1 MSQSHKMVTESKINY
16 LIRRH
21 LLKNKYLNWILIT
34 LITAS
39 MIGCNS
45 QPVSESTTNEE
56 PTTVTE
62 EPISENTEDESQAI
76 ASEVGSDTVSTTTE
90 LKRVGKDNY
99 GYLSVPENWVNFKD
113 VDVTIPIVQVSDP
126 TGTSI
131 ITLNTWNTEE
141 STAELSATSLWN
153 KLEEEGV
160 KDVTGAKVPLDI
172 YSAFQVYGFY
182 ETENTILIMWL
193 FDTDDGNVH
202 YVSAE
207 STPETIMDVV
217 QLVESSFSLEQ

>member
-1 MSQSHKMVTESKINY
+1 
-16 LIRRH
+16 
-21 LLKNKYLNWILIT
+21 
-34 LITAS
+34 

-56 PTTVTE
+56 AKPVSE
-62 EPISENTEDESQAI
+62 EPISENTEAGSQAI
-76 ASEVGSDTVSTTTE
+76 ATEVTSTTLSTTTE

-99 GYLSVPENWVNFKD
+99 GYLSVPENWVDFKD

-131 ITLNTWNTEE
+131 ITLNTWNTEG

-207 STPETIMDVV
+207 STPETIMNVV